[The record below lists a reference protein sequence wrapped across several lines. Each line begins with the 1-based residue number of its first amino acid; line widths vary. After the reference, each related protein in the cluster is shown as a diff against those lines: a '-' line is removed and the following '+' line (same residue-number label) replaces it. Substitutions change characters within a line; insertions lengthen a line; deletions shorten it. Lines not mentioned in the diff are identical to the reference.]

1 MGAMRR
7 LLPSALLALLLTG
20 LCAVSLYPAVDRAR
34 ARGEARRLVS
44 ETLARVGEG
53 AVSAA
58 PALADLSLL
67 TDLRGRP
74 SLHCWGNIGGCGAGG
89 GSASGA
95 GGAKWV
101 GRGVTGGLVDVQ
113 LLATQAVSHGNYFT
127 TFNTRLGTG
136 VLQKWNFG
144 VNVPVLYKAGDVD
157 VLGQTKS
164 AGIAGFGD
172 VSAEVTRKLGITNAS
187 MLTLIVSA
195 PAGAHDAQRA
205 GIVLPQ
211 HLQLG
216 SGTLGATLQ
225 FEHTLDRDWGLMIFG
240 GNAAFNG
247 WVNSIEDWRSPSLTG
262 YTYVGYIWGP
272 LVPSAG
278 ITLFGKPVHDRERGE
293 DRPGDEDPLFIAV
306 PSLALEWSMDYLAL
320 LLYANASFSYNGYE
334 GVAATLGFSTS
345 LF

>member
-1 MGAMRR
+1 MRR
-7 LLPSALLALLLTG
+7 LIPSALLALLLLG
-20 LCAVSLYPAVDRAR
+20 LCATSLFPVLDRVLAR
-34 ARGEARRLVS
+34 REARRQVGALRS
-44 ETLARVGEG
+44 ALDGSQSRNRVRGLDESLG
-53 AVSAA
+53 
-58 PALADLSLL
+58 LL
-67 TDLRGRP
+67 TDLRRAP
-74 SLHCWGNIGGCGAGG
+74 ELRCWGNIGGCGAGG
-89 GSASGA
+89 GGASGA
-95 GGAKWV
+95 GGAKWI

-113 LLATQAVSHGNYFT
+113 LLATQAVSHGNTFT

-157 VLGQTKS
+157 VLGQTRS

-187 MLTLIVSA
+187 TLTAIVSG

-216 SGTLGATLQ
+216 SGVLGATVQ
-225 FEHTLDRDWGLMIFG
+225 FEHTMDRDWGLMIFG

-247 WVNSIEDWRSPSLTG
+247 WENSIGDWRSPSATG
-262 YTYVGYIWGP
+262 YGHVGYIWGP
-272 LVPSAG
+272 FVPSAG
-278 ITLFGKPVHDRERGE
+278 LTLFGKPVHDRERRD
-293 DRPGDEDPLFIAV
+293 DRPDDQDPLFMAV
-306 PSLALEWSMDYLAL
+306 PNLALEWSMDVLAL
-320 LLYANASFSYNGYE
+320 LLYSNVSLSYNGYE
-334 GVAATLGFSTS
+334 SVSVTLGFTTS